1 MRGISPSSLLG
12 LQQLEN
18 GKGLRHPAVQPRL
31 AVSHTAAQ
39 QLANR
44 LPPILV
50 QPVAEQLHVV
60 MSHCQLNVAHQVA
73 EVNDAIN
80 VAVDNSDHVHNY

>member
-1 MRGISPSSLLG
+1 MRGISLSSLLG
-12 LQQLEN
+12 LPQLEN
-18 GKGLRHPAVQPRL
+18 GKRLRHPAAQLRL
-31 AVSHTAAQ
+31 AVSHAVAQ

-60 MSHCQLNVAHQVA
+60 MSHCQLDAAREVVK
-73 EVNDAIN
+73 VNDTID
-80 VAVDNSDHVHNY
+80 VAVDNSNHVHN

>member
-1 MRGISPSSLLG
+1 MRGISLSSLLG
-12 LQQLEN
+12 LQQLES

-31 AVSHTAAQ
+31 TVSHAAAQ

-60 MSHCQLNVAHQVA
+60 MSHCQLNVAQQVV
-73 EVNDAIN
+73 EVNDTIG
-80 VAVDNSDHVHNY
+80 VAVDNSNYVHN

>member
-1 MRGISPSSLLG
+1 MKGISPSSPF
-12 LQQLEN
+12 
-18 GKGLRHPAVQPRL
+18 RSPAARKWKRTSTSCRQSRL
-31 AVSHTAAQ
+31 AASHAAAQ

-60 MSHCQLNVAHQVA
+60 MSHCQLGVARKGVK
-73 EVNDAIN
+73 VNDAIG
-80 VAVDNSDHVHNY
+80 VAVDNSDHVHN

>member
-1 MRGISPSSLLG
+1 MRGLAPHLLFG
-12 LQQLEN
+12 LQQLESR
-18 GKGLRHPAVQPRL
+18 KGLQHPVVQPRV
-31 AVSHTAAQ
+31 AVSHAAAQ

-60 MSHCQLNVAHQVA
+60 MSHCQLDAAREVVK
-73 EVNDAIN
+73 VNDAIG
-80 VAVDNSDHVHNY
+80 VAVDNSNYVHN